1 MIKKKF
7 SAPTPR
13 AYFGSDKISSWEGTF
28 ILADLSRH
36 GLVRRIRTFSEVRH
50 SRMPFPPQGFGRI
63 SLMLKREYRR
73 GGSNWT
79 PDENIWGGDDLG

>member
-36 GLVRRIRTFSEVRH
+36 GLVRRIRTFPKSVIPACLFRH
-50 SRMPFPPQGFGRI
+50 RASD
-63 SLMLKREYRR
+63 
-73 GGSNWT
+73 GSAS
-79 PDENIWGGDDLG
+79 G

>member
-36 GLVRRIRTFSEVRH
+36 GLVRRIRTFPKSVI
-50 SRMPFPPQGFGRI
+50 PAC
-63 SLMLKREYRR
+63 L
-73 GGSNWT
+73 
-79 PDENIWGGDDLG
+79 